1 MKYDVIVVGGGWAGV
16 GAAVSAAELGKSVLV
31 IDKSGFLGGAACNC
45 LVNPFMP
52 YNITIN
58 GKKEY
63 IAAGLFPKILERLD
77 ELGGFHEN
85 RITFNEEILK
95 LVFDRMM
102 DEYGVS
108 VLLHSTL
115 IGVEKHENVIKS
127 ITVYGKS
134 GAINLEAD
142 YFIDASGDAD
152 LAALAD
158 CPYVIGREEDNL
170 CQPMTLCFRLSGVD
184 YDKAVK
190 NRQKAN
196 ELYAQFR
203 AEGKIKNPRENILT
217 MPHMVDG
224 VMHFN
229 STRIIKKS
237 PLNVFDLSIAEK
249 EAREQMWE
257 LYNFLKNNCEGF
269 ENSVLLSSASE
280 IGVRESRMIKGKY
293 VLTED
298 DIKNC
303 SKFDDAVA
311 SCNYEIDIHSPDG
324 TGTTLHYFKEGTYY
338 NIPYRCLQTENTD
351 NLLVA
356 GRCISA
362 THEAQSSLRIMP
374 TCCCIGQAAGTAI
387 AVASDAHCSV
397 YDADIKKIQSI
408 LKENGAFL

>member
-16 GAAVSAAELGKSVLV
+16 AAAVSAAELGKSVLL
-31 IDKSGFLGGAACNC
+31 IDKNGFLGGAACNC

-52 YNITIN
+52 YHITID

-63 IAAGLFPKILERLD
+63 IAAGLFPKILNRLD
-77 ELGGFHEN
+77 ELGGLHEN

-102 DEYGVS
+102 EEYGVT
-108 VLLHSTL
+108 VLLHSML
-115 IGVEKHENVIKS
+115 IGVEKDENVIKS

-134 GAINLEAD
+134 GAITLEAD

-158 CPYVIGREEDNL
+158 CPYTIGRDGDNL

-190 NRQKAN
+190 NKKKAN

-203 AEGKIKNPRENILT
+203 SEGKIKNPRENILT
-217 MPHMVDG
+217 MRHMVDG

-303 SKFDDAVA
+303 TKFDDAIA
-311 SCNYEIDIHSPDG
+311 ACNYEIDIHSPDG
-324 TGTTLHYFKEGTYY
+324 SGTTLYYFKEGTYY
-338 NIPYRCLQTENTD
+338 NIPYRCLQTENID

-397 YDADIKKIQSI
+397 YDADTKKIQSI
-408 LKENGAFL
+408 LKENGAFF